1 MERAGTLRYG
11 PEWKCNDGYRIDV
24 ETGMAKGCTDS
35 RCTLHFYHALPGDR
49 LALICEDYEYQ
60 VLIYGN
66 RVDEKYI
73 YTYDY
78 QQEENW
84 ASYDCR
90 GQNFSWL
97 SLGEDFF
104 FREECFFRV
113 NLRAKERIEEGS
125 VAGNGFP
132 LVWEQVSQTR
142 ICQPWGGGEH
152 LTEQYRQEAARTSE
166 QVYAVKKPADAAFF
180 LLADTHYTVNGTW
193 ADTVEGMRGVK
204 ENKFS
209 DQCRS
214 KGISSGKID
223 FQGIIHL
230 GDATDGMVS
239 REITRDYVRMMQE
252 DLQGLGIPLYYTLG
266 NHDSNYF
273 RGNPEPF
280 DRQEMYDLYLGGKPG
295 HYCLDD
301 AERGL
306 RMIFLESFD
315 HREKIRYGFSG
326 AELDWLEERLGETPP
341 DWCVVVFSHVPPAAR
356 LHYWSDQIRG
366 SARLVRLLRQFQ
378 YRSRGRLLGVVHGH
392 NHADGID
399 CREGFPIVSIGCGK
413 CEFFTDKKPEGSVTW
428 PRRLEDI
435 SRELWD
441 VLVVSTKRRTLDFI
455 RFGAGKNRRVTVNF
469 KYRFSD
475 SFSIVMDVWEDTETD
490 SFKNTIIDS
499 EVIMTKVIT
508 YGTYDLFHEG
518 HYNILKRAKALG
530 D

>member
-1 MERAGTLRYG
+1 M
-11 PEWKCNDGYRIDV
+11 
-24 ETGMAKGCTDS
+24 
-35 RCTLHFYHALPGDR
+35 
-49 LALICEDYEYQ
+49 
-60 VLIYGN
+60 
-66 RVDEKYI
+66 DEKYI

-166 QVYAVKKPADAAFF
+166 QVYAVKKPDDAAFF

-378 YRSRGRLLGVVHGH
+378 YRSRGRLLGFVHGH

-475 SFSIVMDVWEDTETD
+475 SFSIVMDVR
-490 SFKNTIIDS
+490 S
-499 EVIMTKVIT
+499 EEHTSE
-508 YGTYDLFHEG
+508 LQSPS
-518 HYNILKRAKALG
+518 
-530 D
+530 